1 MVVTHGGGA
10 ARGAAV
16 NAVAVVV
23 GGVDGAVV
31 EDAGDAEL
39 LGEPVEGPRGRGA
52 EAFADL
58 LGDAKEGKGRGRDH
72 RGAVHVH
79 GRRIQGGVGGG
90 GGDGSRV
97 VVHSSATGGRGGA
110 VGTGSGKV
118 EEATAGGAAGAADAL
133 NLGGEERFDG
143 IAEEKGGAA
152 GA

>member
-1 MVVTHGGGA
+1 MPSC
-10 ARGAAV
+10 
-16 NAVAVVV
+16 
-23 GGVDGAVV
+23 
-31 EDAGDAEL
+31 
-39 LGEPVEGPRGRGA
+39 LGSRLEGPRGRGA

-58 LGDAKEGKGRGRDH
+58 LGGAKGGKGRGRDH

-90 GGDGSRV
+90 GGDGNRV

-118 EEATAGGAAGAADAL
+118 EEATAGGAAGAVASLLLSDPVEPFL
-133 NLGGEERFDG
+133 PTQVQG
-143 IAEEKGGAA
+143 ITA